1 MEKLNKMYI
10 GIMHIGEDYAKIEY
24 LGEEYDMPK
33 IIAHM
38 LYDLREGKDLF
49 LGEYVEKELKKG
61 VI

>member
-1 MEKLNKMYI
+1 MYI
-10 GIMHIGEDYAKIEY
+10 GITHLGEDYAKIEY
-24 LGEEYDMPK
+24 LGEEYEMPK

-61 VI
+61 VK